1 LLTEEQVQELLD
13 DEKDHAEH
21 GRVKRTIDQSAF
33 LRWEMPIHWKF
44 DGHHSK

>member
-1 LLTEEQVQELLD
+1 VDELMEEQ
-13 DEKDHAEH
+13 KDQAQH
-21 GRVKRTIDQSAF
+21 RRTKRTIDQSAF